1 MPDDITSQILETL
14 LAMPKEKRADA
25 FKKIKESGVQLG
37 SPEDMQRLNKMFG
50 GGDMYLPPLPGG
62 PKMRPDTFETVY
74 GPTGP
79 TQVRQLGP
87 EREATQA
94 NVAAIA
100 ANKPRSL
107 NPMDWLTS
115 GGKSPVPA
123 AVEGGA
129 NFLAGMT
136 NAAIQTPGDWRAKL
150 MSGLGRG
157 AANVLAGEAMNAAT
171 GREPE
176 AGSAHN
182 ITSLIPS
189 LPKRTGGVIGTNALS
204 AGLGE
209 YLDTGSADQGLVSAA
224 TAAGITGALQG
235 GQAAVRSGMVAPA
248 ARQDLAKELHKR
260 RSAPPAAT
268 GGFSALQKN
277 SEFLS
282 KVTDQEKAKL
292 QNYRPE
298 NFDSRRTKLDDD
310 FAASQT
316 KLDDELSL
324 KLNTV
329 KDPKAQAYHQE
340 KHRIASE
347 YLLNKHQA
355 KIGVLERDQNRMEEL
370 IKSGLN
376 IKDMD
381 EPTWKEAKRLIKEN
395 ETEAYSRIID
405 PIFSSKN
412 YSELPQAAKLFN
424 QNVTNVATLAGK
436 DRAAVLKGV
445 RNAFVQKLFED
456 NDVRNTGQIVNPDSL
471 RYRMESIGPDMFNQI
486 FSDSPNP
493 KNQASGAYDAFKTII
508 DLAEQ
513 GSRTNK
519 YHDLK
524 VFITRK
530 GPALLRIPLVGSI
543 LETPL
548 DQDAMFKGK
557 NKSTTAMAAAALGV
571 TSPGAALGVGSLEV
585 AEFSWDKFFDTFA
598 KKNSRTLPILKAISS
613 GDKTYSQASIDRAIQ
628 TMFDLADR
636 REKRKLTGETW
647 EDSQEMLK

>member
-50 GGDMYLPPLPGG
+50 GGDVYLPPLPPLPGALQ
-62 PKMRPDTFETVY
+62 MRPDTFETTY

-79 TQVRQLGP
+79 TQVRKLEP
-87 EREATQA
+87 ERAATQA

-100 ANKPRSL
+100 ANKKGSL
-107 NPMDWLTS
+107 NPLDWIMP
-115 GGKSPVPA
+115 GGKSPIPA

-136 NAAIQTPGDWRAKL
+136 DAAIQTPGDWRTKL
-150 MSGLGRG
+150 MSGVGRG

-189 LPKRTGGVIGTNALS
+189 LPKRAGGVIGTNALS
-204 AGLGE
+204 TGLGE
-209 YLDTGSADQGLVSAA
+209 YLDTGSVSQGLAGA
-224 TAAGITGALQG
+224 GMAAGISGGVQGA
-235 GQAAVRSGMVAPA
+235 QAAMRIGMLSPA

-260 RSAPPAAT
+260 RSAPPSAT
-268 GGFSALQKN
+268 GSEQVVSQNAQDLANLAPSVLREIKQYAPNSPIRPSARNAAFDSLIDRTGFDIKAMSKEDWAAVKQIAKE
-277 SEFLS
+277 SPDQIYS
-282 KVTDQEKAKL
+282 KVIE
-292 QNYRPE
+292 
-298 NFDSRRTKLDDD
+298 
-310 FAASQT
+310 
-316 KLDDELSL
+316 
-324 KLNTV
+324 
-329 KDPKAQAYHQE
+329 
-340 KHRIASE
+340 
-347 YLLNKHQA
+347 
-355 KIGVLERDQNRMEEL
+355 
-370 IKSGLN
+370 
-376 IKDMD
+376 
-381 EPTWKEAKRLIKEN
+381 
-395 ETEAYSRIID
+395 
-405 PIFSSKN
+405 PIFDAAN
-412 YSELPQAAKLFN
+412 YSDLAAAAKKFN

-471 RYRMESIGPDMFNQI
+471 RYRAEAIGPDMFNQI

-493 KNQASGAYDAFKTII
+493 KNQASGAYDAFKTIL

-530 GPALLRIPLVGSI
+530 GPSLLRIPLVGSM

-548 DQDAMFKGK
+548 DQDAMFRGK
-557 NKSTTAMAAAALGV
+557 NKSSTAAAAAALGF
-571 TSPGAALGVGSLEV
+571 TSPGVAATVGAIEV

-598 KKNSRTLPILKAISS
+598 KKNSRTLPILKAVASD
-613 GDKTYSQASIDRAIQ
+613 DKTYSQTSIERAIQ

-647 EDSQEMLK
+647 DDNAAELR